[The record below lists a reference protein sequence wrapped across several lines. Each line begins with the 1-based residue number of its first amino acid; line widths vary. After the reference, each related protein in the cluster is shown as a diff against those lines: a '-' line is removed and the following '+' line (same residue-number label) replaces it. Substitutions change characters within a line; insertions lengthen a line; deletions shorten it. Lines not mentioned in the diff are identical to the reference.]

1 MLSFIE
7 NFWQLF
13 VLSAP
18 WLLVGLLVAAIM
30 KTWIPMDWLQKQLG
44 GDGVKPVIKGAL
56 FGAPLPLCSCGVIP
70 AAMQLR
76 RGGASKGA
84 TVAFLSAT
92 PETGV
97 DSISVSYVLLG
108 PVMAIVRPLAAIS
121 SAIFSGLLVGRTDNT
136 MAKTNEASQNSAET
150 GAAKN
155 CCPSKTS
162 ITAPAEP
169 VAASC
174 CPSKTQAE
182 VDVTTTKTSCCPSK
196 TAITAPAEPAAASCC
211 PSKAQTEVEVS
222 AAKTSCC
229 PSKTSAAAANT
240 KPSFLQQAKAGLA
253 YSTGKLLSDF
263 YLWLLIGLFFAAL
276 VQTLVPMDALAQYGS
291 SIWMMLLMVLISVP
305 MYVCATASTP
315 IAAALM
321 LMGISPG
328 AALVFMQAGPATNIA
343 TISVVYKELGKRALG
358 AYLFGVIVMSVFF
371 GWLLDVALNYFDIS
385 VQGAMQHQHSV
396 LPGWL
401 ELAAALLLVALIV
414 RIVAKQLTQ
423 KWLMAKAA

>member
-13 VLSAP
+13 MLSAP
-18 WLLVGLLVAAIM
+18 WLLVGLLVAAAM

-70 AAMQLR
+70 AAMQLH

-121 SAIFSGLLVGRTDNT
+121 SAIVSGLLVGRTEHTVTNT
-136 MAKTNEASQNSAET
+136 SLKSDTRDETAPAKSCCASKAV
-150 GAAKN
+150 
-155 CCPSKTS
+155 
-162 ITAPAEP
+162 ITTPAEP
-169 VAASC
+169 VAA
-174 CPSKTQAE
+174 
-182 VDVTTTKTSCCPSK
+182 
-196 TAITAPAEPAAASCC
+196 AEPAAASCC
-211 PSKAQTEVEVS
+211 PSKVQAVVEVA

-229 PSKTSAAAANT
+229 PSKPSAANA
-240 KPSFLQQAKAGLA
+240 KPSLLQQAKAGLA

-291 SIWMMLLMVLISVP
+291 SIWMMLLMVLIAVP

-385 VQGAMQHQHSV
+385 VQGVMQHQHSV

-401 ELAAALLLVALIV
+401 ELAAALLLLALIV
-414 RIVAKQLTQ
+414 RIVVQQLTQ
-423 KWLMAKAA
+423 KWQLAKVA

>member
-1 MLSFIE
+1 MLNFIE

-44 GDGVKPVIKGAL
+44 GDGVKPVFKGAL

-121 SAIFSGLLVGRTDNT
+121 SAIVSGLLVGRTEHTVTNT
-136 MAKTNEASQNSAET
+136 SVASDTKTEAAPAKSCCASKAV
-150 GAAKN
+150 
-155 CCPSKTS
+155 
-162 ITAPAEP
+162 ITTPAEP
-169 VAASC
+169 AA
-174 CPSKTQAE
+174 T
-182 VDVTTTKTSCCPSK
+182 
-196 TAITAPAEPAAASCC
+196 AEPAAASCC
-211 PSKAQTEVEVS
+211 PSKVQAVVEVA
-222 AAKTSCC
+222 AAKTSGC
-229 PSKTSAAAANT
+229 PSKTSAANA
-240 KPSFLQQAKAGLA
+240 KPSLLQQAKAGLA

-291 SIWMMLLMVLISVP
+291 SIWMMLLMVLIAVP

-401 ELAAALLLVALIV
+401 ELAAALLLLALIV
-414 RIVAKQLTQ
+414 RIVVQQLMQ
-423 KWLMAKAA
+423 KWQLAKVA

>member
-44 GDGVKPVIKGAL
+44 GDGVKPVVKGAL

-108 PVMAIVRPLAAIS
+108 PLMAIVRPIAAIS
-121 SAIFSGLLVGRTDNT
+121 SAIIAGLLVGRTEHTVSNT
-136 MAKTNEASQNSAET
+136 RAASDTKAET
-150 GAAKN
+150 APVKS
-155 CCPSKTS
+155 CCASKAV
-162 ITAPAEP
+162 ITTPVEP

-174 CPSKTQAE
+174 CPSKAPAE
-182 VDVTTTKTSCCPSK
+182 TEVATTKTSCCPSK
-196 TAITAPAEPAAASCC
+196 TST
-211 PSKAQTEVEVS
+211 
-222 AAKTSCC
+222 
-229 PSKTSAAAANT
+229 AAANA

-396 LPGWL
+396 LPSWL
-401 ELAAALLLVALIV
+401 ELTAALLLAALIL
-414 RIVAKQLTQ
+414 RIVAKQFTQ
-423 KWLMAKAA
+423 KWLLAKAA

>member
-108 PVMAIVRPLAAIS
+108 PIMAIVRPIAAIS
-121 SAIFSGLLVGRTDNT
+121 SAIVSGLLVGRTDHTVTNT
-136 MAKTNEASQNSAET
+136 SVTSDTKAEPAPTKSCCASK
-150 GAAKN
+150 AAITMPAAPVAAT
-155 CCPSKTS
+155 CCPSK
-162 ITAPAEP
+162 AKAETEV
-169 VAASC
+169 VAAKASC
-174 CPSKTQAE
+174 CPSKST
-182 VDVTTTKTSCCPSK
+182 
-196 TAITAPAEPAAASCC
+196 
-211 PSKAQTEVEVS
+211 
-222 AAKTSCC
+222 
-229 PSKTSAAAANT
+229 AAAANT
-240 KPSFLQQAKAGLA
+240 KPSFLQQAKSGLA

-423 KWLMAKAA
+423 KWLLAKAA

>member
-13 VLSAP
+13 MLSAP
-18 WLLVGLLVAAIM
+18 WLLVGLLVAAAM

-44 GDGVKPVIKGAL
+44 GDGAKPVIKGAL

-108 PVMAIVRPLAAIS
+108 PIMAIVRPLAAIS
-121 SAIFSGLLVGRTDNT
+121 SAIVSGLLVGRTEHTVTNT
-136 MAKTNEASQNSAET
+136 SVASDTKTEAAPTKS
-150 GAAKN
+150 
-155 CCPSKTS
+155 CCASKAV
-162 ITAPAEP
+162 ITKPAEP
-169 VAASC
+169 VAA
-174 CPSKTQAE
+174 A
-182 VDVTTTKTSCCPSK
+182 
-196 TAITAPAEPAAASCC
+196 CC
-211 PSKAQTEVEVS
+211 PSKAQAKVEIVT
-222 AAKTSCC
+222 AKASCC

-240 KPSFLQQAKAGLA
+240 QPSLLQQAKAGLA

-276 VQTLVPMDALAQYGS
+276 VQTLVPIDALAQYGS

-343 TISVVYKELGKRALG
+343 TISVVYKELGRRALA

-401 ELAAALLLVALIV
+401 ELTAALLLAALMV
-414 RIVAKQLTQ
+414 RIVAKQLMQ
-423 KWLMAKAA
+423 KWQLAKIA

>member
-44 GDGVKPVIKGAL
+44 GKGIKPVIKGAL

-70 AAMQLR
+70 AAIQLH

-84 TVAFLSAT
+84 TVAFISAT

-108 PVMAIVRPLAAIS
+108 PVMAVVRPLAAIS
-121 SAIFSGLLVGRTDNT
+121 SAIVSGLLVGRTSNNGDNDST
-136 MAKTNEASQNSAET
+136 VNNTKAEPV
-150 GAAKN
+150 AAKS
-155 CCPSKTS
+155 CCSSKAA

-169 VAASC
+169 VKAACCASKSTVEPIAEPAKISCCASKVAAEPVVEPMLSPAVATANASC
-174 CPSKTQAE
+174 CPSKT
-182 VDVTTTKTSCCPSK
+182 TTLAVNS
-196 TAITAPAEPAAASCC
+196 
-211 PSKAQTEVEVS
+211 
-222 AAKTSCC
+222 
-229 PSKTSAAAANT
+229 
-240 KPSFLQQAKAGLA
+240 KPSLLQQAKAGLE

-401 ELAAALLLVALIV
+401 ELAAALLLVVLIV
-414 RIVAKQLTQ
+414 RIVAKQLQQ
-423 KWLMAKAA
+423 KWQSTTINQH

>member
-121 SAIFSGLLVGRTDNT
+121 SAIVSGLLVGRTEHTVTNT
-136 MAKTNEASQNSAET
+136 NVASDTKTEAAPTKSCCASKAVITTPTEPVT
-150 GAAKN
+150 AA
-155 CCPSKTS
+155 CCPSK
-162 ITAPAEP
+162 A
-169 VAASC
+169 
-174 CPSKTQAE
+174 QAKVE
-182 VDVTTTKTSCCPSK
+182 IVTTKASCCPSK
-196 TAITAPAEPAAASCC
+196 TAITAPAEPATASCC
-211 PSKAQTEVEVS
+211 PSKAPAKVEF
-222 AAKTSCC
+222 AATKTSCC
-229 PSKTSAAAANT
+229 PSKTSAANA
-240 KPSFLQQAKAGLA
+240 KPSLLQQAKAGLT

-291 SIWMMLLMVLISVP
+291 SIWMMLLMVLIAVP

-401 ELAAALLLVALIV
+401 ELAAALLLLALIV
-414 RIVAKQLTQ
+414 RIVVQQLTQ
-423 KWLMAKAA
+423 KWQLAKTA